1 MTDDYESAL
10 AQHVAGFDRAKSYRV
25 VHELK
30 RSDAEVTELVMFE
43 GSAGGALGPFV
54 RKRIDER
61 AQTGAVYERLFAAQR
76 AGRRFAH
83 LPRIIDCRRTSG
95 ELVVVMEYID
105 GETLEALV
113 RRLGPTPQHVVTLF
127 GELCRAVEE
136 LHTGFYVE
144 GEGTRPVI
152 HRDLKPSNIMVA
164 GARYAPET
172 GLAVSSLVI
181 IDLGIARVWSDGA
194 ASDTVK
200 LGTRAYA
207 PPEQFGFGQTSVRS
221 DIYALGGILFFCLT
235 GRDPEPGLA
244 MREQCARLDVPEA
257 LAEVVAHAMAFDP
270 AQRYGSAEALR
281 AAALRAYARLTPDG
295 AGERRDTGSSVD
307 EGVGSELPFGR
318 FAASHDALS
327 RPVAAYPD
335 KTQLLQTM
343 RLSWLPAVA
352 RRESD
357 DAVASLARDD
367 GMASATQSF
376 ERRHRIC
383 AAIARLIAPLGRLL
397 AHVPEPIGRIWN
409 AMLYLSLAV
418 IMLGCHWAVFF
429 PTGANR
435 AYPTWFLAVEYFL
448 MVDVSYAATVFI
460 LLDKRRLRR
469 RFPSLERVRGARLV
483 WVYLLAF
490 TVPVFVTMLV
500 TVIAN
505 VSGAVST

>member
-1 MTDDYESAL
+1 MTDDFEAAL
-10 AQHVAGFDRAKSYRV
+10 AQHVAGFDRAESYRV
-25 VHELK
+25 VRELK

-83 LPRIIDCRRTSG
+83 LPRIVDCRRADG
-95 ELVVVMEYID
+95 KLVVVMEYID

-113 RRLGPTPQHVVTLF
+113 HRLGPTPRHVVTLF
-127 GELCRAVEE
+127 DELCRAVEE
-136 LHTGFYVE
+136 LHVGFCAGDE
-144 GEGTRPVI
+144 KPRPVI
-152 HRDLKPSNIMVA
+152 HRDLKPSNVMVA

-221 DIYALGGILFFCLT
+221 DVYALGGILFFCLT
-235 GRDPEPGLA
+235 GRDPEPGRA
-244 MREQCARLDVPEA
+244 VREQCERHGVPAA
-257 LAEVVAHAMAFDP
+257 LADVVVHAMAFDP
-270 AQRYGSAEALR
+270 ERRYESADALR
-281 AAALRAYARLTPDG
+281 AAAIEAFRAAASSEAVANEHICPPAVESPLTRGRLDPGDAFMEDSQAPRSRTARARQTT
-295 AGERRDTGSSVD
+295 RRLCAMLDLYHWSDKTGPSSVI
-307 EGVGSELPFGR
+307 
-318 FAASHDALS
+318 ATASVSNFD
-327 RPVAAYPD
+327 
-335 KTQLLQTM
+335 
-343 RLSWLPAVA
+343 
-352 RRESD
+352 
-357 DAVASLARDD
+357 
-367 GMASATQSF
+367 
-376 ERRHRIC
+376 RRHRVC
-383 AAIARLIAPLGRLL
+383 SAIARLLAPLGRLL

-435 AYPTWFLAVEYFL
+435 AYPTWFLAIEYFL
-448 MVDVSYAATVFI
+448 MVDVAFAATAFI

-469 RFPSLERVRGARLV
+469 RFPSLGRVRGARLV